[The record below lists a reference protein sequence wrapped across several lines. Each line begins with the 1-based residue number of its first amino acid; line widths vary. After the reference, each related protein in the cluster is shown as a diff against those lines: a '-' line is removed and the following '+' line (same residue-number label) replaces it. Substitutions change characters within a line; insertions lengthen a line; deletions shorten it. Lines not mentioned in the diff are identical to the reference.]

1 MRRWE
6 SDEVVAAAAT
16 TAREERKLVSAGDCG
31 VCGFSKQS
39 RARLCV
45 QKRGN
50 KSHSSTTVE
59 EHNSLRNTTIPSGTP
74 QFHQEHHNSI
84 RNTIIPTL
92 FRSSNFHR
100 EHNSVTNFSF
110 RKHNAHGEHNSS
122 SLREHNP
129 VWKEIPPIFRSS
141 LLMEYPTCRTYLFIN
156 VNQRV
161 ETLVTLWNRA
171 FR

>member
-1 MRRWE
+1 
-6 SDEVVAAAAT
+6 
-16 TAREERKLVSAGDCG
+16 VSAGDCG
-31 VCGFSKQS
+31 FCGFSKQS
-39 RARLCV
+39 RALLCV

-50 KSHSSTTVE
+50 KTTVPTQLR
-59 EHNSLRNTTIPSGTP
+59 NTIPLRNTTIPSGTP

-92 FRSSNFHR
+92 FRSSNSHR

-110 RKHNAHGEHNSS
+110 RKHNAHREHNSS
-122 SLREHNP
+122 TLQEHNP
-129 VWKEIPPIFRSS
+129 VWNEIPPIFRSS

-161 ETLVTLWNRA
+161 ETLVTLWNRD
-171 FR
+171 FK

>member
-1 MRRWE
+1 LCLQGTVE
-6 SDEVVAAAAT
+6 FV
-16 TAREERKLVSAGDCG
+16 
-31 VCGFSKQS
+31 GFQNS
-39 RARLCV
+39 RARACAC
-45 QKRGN
+45 RSAG
-50 KSHSSTTVE
+50 TRATVPPQLR
-59 EHNSLRNTTIPSGTP
+59 NTIPLRNTTIPSGTP

-100 EHNSVTNFSF
+100 EHNSVTNFSL

-129 VWKEIPPIFRSS
+129 VWKEIPPIFRCS
-141 LLMEYPTCRTYLFIN
+141 LLMEYPTCRTHLFIT

-161 ETLVTLWNRA
+161 EMLVTLWNRA